1 VSRPALLAA
10 LDERVLLGDG
20 AMGTQLQLAG
30 LPSGGCG
37 EAWNLDQP
45 ERVLAI
51 QRNYA
56 RAGCDCLITN
66 TFGASRIMLERHG
79 EGPRVAAINRA
90 GAQLARQAFDGAAG
104 FVLGDIG
111 PFGGLME
118 PYGEIPVQRVQQ
130 AFREQARALV
140 EGGVDAIIIET
151 QTALEELALAIQAA
165 REAGA
170 PLVIGSLAFDKML
183 DEDLVRTMMGVSP
196 ESAAEHMAD
205 WGVDVLGL
213 NCGTGVDMAMAADVV
228 RRYRSVSGLPVMA
241 QPNAGQPVLENMQ
254 VVYKETPE
262 QMAAEMPALLAA
274 GARLVGGCCGS
285 TPAHLRLMRERLD
298 AAQEHRPA

>member
-1 VSRPALLAA
+1 M
-10 LDERVLLGDG
+10 LG
-20 AMGTQLQLAG
+20 
-30 LPSGGCG
+30 
-37 EAWNLDQP
+37 
-45 ERVLAI
+45 
-51 QRNYA
+51 
-56 RAGCDCLITN
+56 
-66 TFGASRIMLERHG
+66 RHG
-79 EGPRVAAINRA
+79 EGQRVAAINRA
-90 GAQLARQAFDGAAG
+90 GAQLARQAFEGAAG

-118 PYGEIPVQRVQQ
+118 PYGEIPVQRVEQ

-151 QTALEELALAIQAA
+151 QTALEELALAIEAA

-205 WGVDVLGL
+205 WGVDILGL
-213 NCGTGVDMAMAADVV
+213 NCGTGVDMARAADVV

-262 QMAAEMPALLAA
+262 QMAAGMPALLAA
-274 GARLVGGCCGS
+274 GARIVGGCCGS
-285 TPAHLRLMRERLD
+285 TPAHLRLMRERLE
-298 AAQEHRPA
+298 AAGQGRPA